1 MQFSELILKNGTSVA
16 GHECSPSARLLK
28 EKILSAPIRRSHG
41 AVRDCSLT
49 SPLWGRCSLSGGNS
63 TNISGDPC

>member
-16 GHECSPSARLLK
+16 GHKRSPSARLLK
-28 EKILSAPIRRSHG
+28 EKILSALIRRSHG
-41 AVRDCSLT
+41 AVRERSLT
-49 SPLWGRCSLSGGNS
+49 SPLWGRFSVSGGIS